1 MISMLIKQSTLMPNS
16 PQKAERGAAR
26 GSLIRVGVELCT
38 QTGFQATG
46 IDQVL
51 RAAGVPKGSFYHYFP
66 SKKDFGLAVIDAY
79 ADYFCTKLQR
89 ILENPHAAPLQRLQ
103 DFVQEA
109 ERGMKKHDFQRGCLV
124 GNLGQEMAGLDDQF
138 RERLESVLKLWES
151 QTSRCLKAAQEAGEV
166 DASLDTDQLAEF
178 FWIGWEGAILR
189 AKLTQSSRPMHVFAE
204 GFLAQL
210 KI

>member
-1 MISMLIKQSTLMPNS
+1 MPISI
-16 PQKAERGAAR
+16 QKTERGAAR

-46 IDQVL
+46 IEQVL
-51 RAAGVPKGSFYHYFP
+51 RQSGVPKGSFYHYFP

-79 ADYFCTKLQR
+79 AEYFSAKLQR
-89 ILENPHAAPLQRLQ
+89 ILNNPEVAPLQRLR

-109 ERGMKKHDFQRGCLV
+109 ERGMEKHHFQRGCLI

-138 RERLESVLKLWES
+138 RERLEAVLKLWEA
-151 QTSRCLKAAQEAGEV
+151 QTSQCLKEAQEAGEV
-166 DASLDTDQLAEF
+166 NASLDAGQLAEF

-189 AKLTQSSRPMHVFAE
+189 AKLTRSPRPMQVFAE
-204 GFLAQL
+204 SFLAHL
-210 KI
+210 